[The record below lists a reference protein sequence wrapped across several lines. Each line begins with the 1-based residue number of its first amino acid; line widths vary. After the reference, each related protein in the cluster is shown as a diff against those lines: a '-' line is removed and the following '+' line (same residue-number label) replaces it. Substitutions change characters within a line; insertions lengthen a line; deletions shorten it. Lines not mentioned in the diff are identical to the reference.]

1 MTKQTSHQSKDVDPL
16 SVVADPALRE
26 LAALGPVRSYRKG
39 SVIINEGDLGDT
51 VYIILSGKVKVYVS
65 DDELREMILDSRGPG
80 EYVGEMAMS
89 GGSRSASV
97 ACLEDS
103 TFAVLTRRTLSEF
116 IRANADFAMSMILTL
131 ISRVRLATDL
141 VKDLALRDVYERV
154 ARLLMQ
160 LVVEQPDGT
169 ISVAE
174 RLSQAE
180 IAKRVGASRDMVNRI
195 FKELIAGG
203 YVKLDDGRIVL
214 PHKKLPMGF

>member
-1 MTKQTSHQSKDVDPL
+1 
-16 SVVADPALRE
+16 
-26 LAALGPVRSYRKG
+26 
-39 SVIINEGDLGDT
+39 
-51 VYIILSGKVKVYVS
+51 
-65 DDELREMILDSRGPG
+65 
-80 EYVGEMAMS
+80 MAMS

-103 TFAVLTRRTLSEF
+103 SFAVLTRRTLCEF
-116 IRANADFAMSMILTL
+116 VKANPDFAMSMILTL

-160 LVVEQPDGT
+160 LVVEQPDG
-169 ISVAE
+169 SRLVAE

-195 FKELIAGG
+195 FKELTAGG
-203 YVKLDDGRIVL
+203 YIKLNEGRIVL
-214 PHKKLPMGF
+214 LHSRLPMGF